1 MLFRSKRC
9 LAGTL
14 ADVDR
19 ELARAAEMLRH
30 GRYIPGFDHL
40 IPPDAAW
47 ANYRRAVEGLK
58 EICGKAR

>member
-1 MLFRSKRC
+1 
-9 LAGTL
+9 
-14 ADVDR
+14 
-19 ELARAAEMLRH
+19 MLRH